1 MGTITSGVGLVSG
14 INYSQMIDS
23 LMAIEQR
30 PVDLLNQRV
39 TTTANQKAAFN
50 DLATQLSTLKTSASS
65 LSQASTFLNRL
76 ATSSNENALSV
87 TAASGAANG
96 TYQFQVSRLVSSQ
109 QAVSAGFTST
119 SNDPVG
125 AGTVTLELGGGEIN
139 SETALAQLNGG
150 TGVQNGQFRITDR
163 SGRSG
168 VIDIS
173 AALSLDD
180 VVRKINT
187 SLDISVK
194 AQIQNNKLVLTDLS
208 GQTSSNFIVTD
219 VGGGTAATNLG
230 IAGSVAD
237 STLTGANINYLGRSS
252 MLASLND
259 GRGVRTA
266 ATGADF
272 RVTDSAGTTYDVTA
286 RGLSTVGQMIDAI
299 NTATGGKVTASLASG
314 ATGITLTD
322 ASGGTPLV
330 EAIGSSNAAHDLG
343 LDVAAAGNT
352 ITGRSV
358 LAGVDTVLLSSLRG
372 GKGLDLGTVNL
383 TDRAGATT
391 TVDFSG
397 ATNVQDVLD
406 LINNNG
412 AVGLKASLKDSG
424 NGIQITDTTGG
435 SGDITIADGSS
446 TTAAELGI
454 AGTFTTATS
463 TIKGANLQRQW
474 VGENTLLSTYNGG
487 RGVGA
492 GAFTISNSLGGT
504 ATITV
509 ASTDTTIGD
518 VLKKINSAGVGV
530 TASINDNGDGILLT
544 DTSGGG
550 ASMVVADTTSQ
561 TVANL
566 NIKGTATANAINGSF
581 EKTFTVNGTDTLDTF
596 IASVNNAAFAVSAST
611 INDGSGAA
619 GNRLSLTSRFSGRAG
634 RFVFDAGDT
643 RLGTSNLVKA
653 QDAAVFF
660 GGSDSQKPV
669 LISSSTNQLTNVVR
683 GLTINLNGVSA
694 APVTVSV
701 TDSNSNVLDQVNTFV
716 TGFNGIIDKIN
727 TLTAYNSDA
736 TKQGIL
742 LGDPTVEGI
751 QSTLYNA
758 LQSVISGTGNIR
770 VLADIGLTLDD
781 SAKLKLDETKFQQA
795 YASDPENFKKF
806 FSQLQAASGTTSAQK
821 GMGTIIQDAINKLI
835 DPANGV
841 LTTTSTTLDNR
852 TKSFQD
858 RIAQL
863 NDLLAAKKTRM
874 QTQFANLEGVL
885 AQMQTQQQALTS
897 LTNSLYGTSSSSS
910 TTKKTS

>member
-23 LMAIEQR
+23 LMAIEKR
-30 PVDLLNQRV
+30 PVDLLTQRV
-39 TTTANQKAAFN
+39 TTSNNQKAAFS

-65 LSQASTFLNRL
+65 LAQASTFLNRT
-76 ATSSNENALSV
+76 ASSSNENALTV

-109 QAVSAGFTST
+109 QAVSAGFTNTST
-119 SNDPVG
+119 DPVG

-139 SETALAQLNGG
+139 SETSLAQLNGG

-168 VIDIS
+168 VVDIS

-230 IAGSVAD
+230 IAGSYD
-237 STLTGANINYLGRSS
+237 TSTLTGAVINYLGRSS
-252 MLASLND
+252 TLASLND

-266 ATGADF
+266 STGADF
-272 RVTDSAGTTYDVTA
+272 SIVDSQGTSYDVTTH
-286 RGLSTVGQMIDAI
+286 GLSTVGQVIDAI
-299 NTATGGKVTASLASG
+299 NTATGGKVTASIASG

-322 ASGGTPLV
+322 SAGGAPTV
-330 EAIGSSNAAHDLG
+330 TAVGSSQAAHDLG
-343 LDVAAAGNT
+343 LDAVASGNV

-358 LAGVDTVLLSSLRG
+358 LAGMDTVLLSSMRG
-372 GKGLDLGTVNL
+372 GKGLDLGTINF
-383 TDRAGATT
+383 TDRTGATT
-391 TVDFSG
+391 TIDFST

-412 AVGLKASLKDSG
+412 VVGLQASLKDSG

-435 SGDITIADGSS
+435 SGDVTIADNSS
-446 TTAAELGI
+446 TTAAELGV
-454 AGTFTTATS
+454 AGTFTTSTS

-487 RGVGA
+487 RGVGV
-492 GAFTISNSLGGT
+492 GSFTITNSAGGT

-518 VLKKINSAGVGV
+518 VLKKINTSGIGV
-530 TASINDNGDGILLT
+530 TASINDNGDGIQLT
-544 DTSGGG
+544 DTNGGG
-550 ASMVVADTTSQ
+550 AGMLVADTTSQ
-561 TVANL
+561 TAANL
-566 NIKGTATANAINGSF
+566 NIKGTATGDVINGSF
-581 EKTFTVNGTDTLDTF
+581 EKTIAITSTDTLDSV
-596 IASVNNAAFAVSAST
+596 IAELNSTAFAVSAST

-619 GNRLSLTSRFSGRAG
+619 ANRLSLTSRFSGKAG

-643 RLGTSNLVKA
+643 RLQTSNLVKA

-660 GGSDSQKPV
+660 GGSDTQKPV

-683 GLTINLNGVSA
+683 GLTINLTGVSA
-694 APVTVSV
+694 SPVMVSV
-701 TDSNSNVLDQVNTFV
+701 ADSNSNVLDQVNTFV
-716 TGFNGIIDKIN
+716 TGFNSIIDKIG
-727 TLTAYNSDA
+727 TLTAYNSDS
-736 TKQGIL
+736 TKKGIL
-742 LGDPTVEGI
+742 LGDPTVEQV

-758 LQSVISGTGNIR
+758 IQSVVSGTGNIR
-770 VLADIGLTLDD
+770 TIGDVGLTLTDTGD
-781 SAKLKLDETKFQQA
+781 LKFDQTKFQQA
-795 YASDPENFKKF
+795 YATDPENFKKF
-806 FSQLQAASGTTSAQK
+806 FSQLQAASGTASAQK
-821 GMGTIIQDAINKLI
+821 GIGSIIQGAINKLI
-835 DPANGV
+835 DPGNGI
-841 LTTTSTTLDNR
+841 LTQTNTTIDAR
-852 TKSFQD
+852 TQSFQD
-858 RIAQL
+858 RITQL
-863 NDLLAAKKTRM
+863 NELLAAKRTRL

-885 AQMQTQQQALTS
+885 ARMQTQQQAI
-897 LTNSLYGTSSSSS
+897 TNLSNSINGTTSSSSKS
-910 TTKKTS
+910 AA